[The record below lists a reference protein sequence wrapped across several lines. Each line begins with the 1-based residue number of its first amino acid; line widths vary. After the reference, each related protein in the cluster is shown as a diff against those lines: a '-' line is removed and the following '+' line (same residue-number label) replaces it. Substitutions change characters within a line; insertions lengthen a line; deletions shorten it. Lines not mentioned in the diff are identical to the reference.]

1 MINVKFYDSINDEKI
16 KFYLNLMENGYF
28 ASTKKEALMKY
39 LVDIEK

>member
-16 KFYLNLMENGYF
+16 KFAVIENGYF